1 MTSKPTVL
9 VPALSTPAEVDLR
22 ELATA
27 DSLLVAL
34 DFDGVLAPLQ
44 DDPETSQM
52 TAGSAAAI
60 AALARLP
67 HTRVALVSGRD
78 IATLSRLTE
87 TPESVWMIGSHGAEA
102 ALGSGIESD
111 RAGIAPVGRDGAD
124 LAHGTGASH
133 SPELTA
139 AEQERLT
146 AIDAHIEAFED
157 ALPPTASEM
166 LTDLL
171 VELKPYS
178 RTVHTRGFDPEVA
191 AALHEHAM
199 QVAEEFP
206 DIRVIEGHD
215 ITELAVKQA
224 TKGDGL
230 RLLARAGAPTAMA
243 YLGDDVTDEDAF
255 AALHDLSADQ
265 TLDSGPTDKTGQTDK
280 TGLPDRTG
288 LPDEAGPT
296 LEAGLTVKVGT
307 APTQARWRI
316 TGPDAVADL
325 LGRLAAERA
334 DHLGA
339 ERG

>member
-22 ELATA
+22 DLTIA

-44 DDPETSQM
+44 DDPETSRM
-52 TAGSAAAI
+52 TAGSEAAI

-67 HTRVALVSGRD
+67 RTRVALVSGRD
-78 IATLSRLTE
+78 IATLRQLTE

-102 ALGSGIESD
+102 ELGSD
-111 RAGIAPVGRDGAD
+111 TGRDPA
-124 LAHGTGASH
+124 GTGVSH

-139 AEQERLT
+139 AEQERLA

-157 ALPPTASEM
+157 ALPPTASET

-171 VELKPYS
+171 VERKPYS

-191 AALHEHAM
+191 AALHEHAT

-224 TKGDGL
+224 TKGDGV

-255 AALHDLSADQ
+255 TALADLSADQ
-265 TLDSGPTDKTGQTDK
+265 TLDSDQAPTSRLSDTTG
-280 TGLPDRTG
+280 R
-288 LPDEAGPT
+288 T

-307 APTQARWRI
+307 APTRARWRI

-325 LGRLAAERA
+325 LSRLAAERA

-339 ERG
+339 EHS